1 MREMKQKIERCNKM
15 CQYEGLVKDLY
26 VYLIVLFPEAM
37 RYADITVTRT
47 ENSKG
52 TKDIKHTKLTAI
64 GNSVSYSIIA
74 QRKLPSLYGCLS
86 FSGTHDINTI
96 LVLLP
101 KQTK

>member
-1 MREMKQKIERCNKM
+1 
-15 CQYEGLVKDLY
+15 

-74 QRKLPSLYGCLS
+74 
-86 FSGTHDINTI
+86 
-96 LVLLP
+96 
-101 KQTK
+101 